1 MYGFNKICC
10 SGRPI
15 QDIKVGYSK
24 KTGRPYSFF
33 MFAIPSYTKIKNGNE
48 VSYLNKPI
56 IIQCRAFGKEAI
68 SLGKWI
74 SKGQFLIIEGKLLFD
89 DYSESGK
96 HFIYVENHYNTPKVK
111 TYVNFKEESAKNN
124 NIEEIEEDEDLV
136 NDSYLLDDEHE
147 INENID
153 EKE

>member
-24 KTGRPYSFF
+24 KTGRPYTFF

-68 SLGKWI
+68 RLGKWV

-111 TYVNFKEESAKNN
+111 AYVNFKEESNN
-124 NIEEIEEDEDLV
+124 QEDNEEDEDLV
-136 NDSYLLDDEHE
+136 NDSDLLDDEYE